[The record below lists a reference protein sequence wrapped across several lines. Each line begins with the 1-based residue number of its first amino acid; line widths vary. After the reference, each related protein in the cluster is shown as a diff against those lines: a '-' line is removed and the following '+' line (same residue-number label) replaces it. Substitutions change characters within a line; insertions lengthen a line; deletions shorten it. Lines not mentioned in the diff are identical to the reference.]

1 MECCDSGIV
10 TGRAFALSKR
20 ETRDRES
27 RVGMG
32 QGPCWIVEVG
42 IAGMRRLLLI
52 LILASFPALGA
63 MAQMYKWVDENGK
76 VHYSDTKPRDDA
88 QMREIKGRIS
98 SYSSV
103 PKAPSGQAPESSGQ
117 ADAEPVGPIARNGE
131 VVIFTTQS
139 CGYCRMAKQYMQ
151 SHRIAYREM
160 KVDQSQKASRL
171 FQQLGGRGV
180 PLTIIGRD
188 NRQIKVSGFSE
199 SQFDRLFKGG

>member
-1 MECCDSGIV
+1 MVS
-10 TGRAFALSKR
+10 
-20 ETRDRES
+20 
-27 RVGMG
+27 
-32 QGPCWIVEVG
+32 
-42 IAGMRRLLLI
+42 MRRLLLI
-52 LILASFPALGA
+52 LILGAFPALGA

-76 VHYSDTKPRDDA
+76 VHYSDSKPRNDA
-88 QMREIKGRIS
+88 RMQEIKGRIS
-98 SYSSV
+98 SYSST
-103 PKAPSGQAPESSGQ
+103 PRTPSEPAAQSSQAGNAQ
-117 ADAEPVGPIARNGE
+117 AVGPVARNGE

-139 CGYCRMAKQYMQ
+139 CGYCRMAKQYMK

-160 KVDQSQKASRL
+160 KVDQSQAASRL